1 MSVDAVSTDN
11 IDAEPGT
18 PWHMRTVEDSF
29 ERLKSTP
36 SGLTNSE
43 AARRLA

>member
-1 MSVDAVSTDN
+1 MSVDAVSTHN

-18 PWHMRTVEDSF
+18 PWHMLTVEDSF

-36 SGLTNSE
+36 SGLTDC
-43 AARRLA
+43 